1 MSSEVWMLPIFSP
14 AATRILRIFYT
25 IKIGDIEPSF
35 RVISLVVG
43 QSTCFSLAHM
53 HVPVATRKEGVVHFC
68 SPNRPEAQER
78 LAVRKRLTIKLES
91 LCGVH

>member
-1 MSSEVWMLPIFSP
+1 MFPIFSP
-14 AATRILRIFYT
+14 AATRVLRIFNVMN
-25 IKIGDIEPSF
+25 IGDIEPSF

-68 SPNRPEAQER
+68 SPNRLEAQQR
-78 LAVRKRLTIKLES
+78 VAVRKRLTLKLES
-91 LCGVH
+91 LCDVH